1 MILIDMKFPECCFS
15 CGLSH
20 SAFYRCLGCSLTGK
34 TITADR
40 AEKMR
45 MKDCPLVELPP
56 HGRLIDADAL
66 KTLVFEALKD
76 AIADGHSTSDG
87 EALCTFIAKNIVS
100 EIDAAPTVI
109 PASEEDE

>member
-56 HGRLIDADAL
+56 HGRLIDADL
-66 KTLVFEALKD
+66 L
-76 AIADGHSTSDG
+76 
-87 EALCTFIAKNIVS
+87 IAKCGSWYTEEGTDIGFIGS
-100 EIDAAPTVI
+100 IKQLLDEEAPTVI
-109 PASEEDE
+109 PSELETEETQRD

>member
-45 MKDCPLVELPP
+45 MKDCPLVALPP

-66 KTLVFEALKD
+66 ADQAFSYELNDGDSCSELSMVFLKD
-76 AIADGHSTSDG
+76 V
-87 EALCTFIAKNIVS
+87 EK
-100 EIDAAPTVI
+100 APTVI
-109 PASEEDE
+109 PAELETEETQRD